1 MKLTGRDVGLLLNVY
16 KYRYLSFSQ
25 LTRLH
30 FPSTRTAYRRLQLL
44 TEGGYVKTF
53 TAPNIPERIFFLD
66 KAGAEIVAGELHVEI
81 EDLQWYRYSRAP
93 KDYYFLRHFL
103 AINDFRVL
111 ITQACQDSPLQLIG
125 FIPEYFGE
133 KTVQGNVKKYIRD
146 NVCDMTNKTLQ
157 YSHTPDAVFALG
169 KDGNAAL
176 FFLEID
182 RGIEVVSDPEKGLL
196 KAIVFYLNYWVEGK
210 YRRFESDFGGVGFK
224 NFRTL
229 IVTTSQTRIKNLREA
244 VAKLSFSPAYVK
256 RFLWATTQEQ
266 LTPQTLFTPI
276 WKSLDADD
284 ETVYGIS

>member
-1 MKLTGRDVGLLLNVY
+1 MKLTDRDVVLLLNVY

-44 TEGGYVKTF
+44 TEGSYLRTF
-53 TAPNIPERIFFLD
+53 TAPNIAERIFYLD
-66 KAGAEIVAGELHVEI
+66 KSGAEIVAGELHVEI

-103 AINDFRVL
+103 AINDFRIL
-111 ITQACQDSPLQLIG
+111 ITSACENSPIQLVG

-133 KTVQGNVKKYIRD
+133 KTVNGNVKKYIRD
-146 NVCDMTNKTLQ
+146 NVCDMANKTTQ

-169 KDGNAAL
+169 KEESAAL

-196 KAIVFYLNYWVEGK
+196 KAIVFYLNYWADGK
-210 YRRFESDFGGVGFK
+210 YQRYQSDFGSTQFK
-224 NFRTL
+224 NFHTL
-229 IVTTSQTRIKNLREA
+229 IVTTSQARLKNLREA
-244 VAKLSFSPAYVK
+244 VTKLTRTPPHVK
-256 RFLWATTQEQ
+256 RFLWCTTNDQ
-266 LTPQTLFTPI
+266 LTSQTVFDSI
-276 WKSLDADD
+276 WMSLDADD
-284 ETVYGIS
+284 QAVYRIG